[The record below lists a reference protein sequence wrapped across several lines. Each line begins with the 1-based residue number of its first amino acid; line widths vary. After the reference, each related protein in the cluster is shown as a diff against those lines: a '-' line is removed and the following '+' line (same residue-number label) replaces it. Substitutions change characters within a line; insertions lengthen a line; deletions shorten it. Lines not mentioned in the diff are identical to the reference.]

1 MIRFR
6 GRSGDRFRQRA
17 YRLAP
22 LALEP
27 DDGFNSAG
35 FPTRHD
41 GQIMPDQQDS
51 PAIRREELLNLLSTS
66 GSLAGLCIT
75 IVAFMNTFDKTRA
88 SITMVDD
95 MLAMCAAAFLLC
107 IYLIFW
113 ALRSRK
119 PSLAGVLIKVVD
131 AVFLLATTSM
141 TVAAFI
147 MIYTI
152 W

>member
-1 MIRFR
+1 M
-6 GRSGDRFRQRA
+6 SDPENTRA
-17 YRLAP
+17 A
-22 LALEP
+22 
-27 DDGFNSAG
+27 
-35 FPTRHD
+35 
-41 GQIMPDQQDS
+41 
-51 PAIRREELLNLLSTS
+51 RREELLNLLSTS

-75 IVAFMNTFDKTRA
+75 IVAFMNTFDKSRSSVT
-88 SITMVDD
+88 IVDD

-113 ALRSRK
+113 ALRSSK
-119 PSLAGVLIKVVD
+119 PSLAQVLIKVVD
-131 AVFLLATTSM
+131 VVFLAATTTM

>member
-1 MIRFR
+1 
-6 GRSGDRFRQRA
+6 
-17 YRLAP
+17 
-22 LALEP
+22 
-27 DDGFNSAG
+27 
-35 FPTRHD
+35 
-41 GQIMPDQQDS
+41 MPDQQDS

-75 IVAFMNTFDKTRA
+75 IVAFMNTFDKSQA
-88 SITMVDD
+88 STTIVDD